1 MADKRMNQFTP
12 ATDMEYVYAELA
24 DGSQVK
30 IKKSDLAKNI
40 GEIMQELR
48 LFPYNTYKWGEW
60 CTDCNT
66 IINNCTIALQA
77 ENCAN
82 IPNGFTGVGL
92 LSSFALQEGSYVM
105 QFLCGLNDWKL
116 YFRFSSNKNDFFTWR
131 LINLTF

>member
-48 LFPYNTYKWGEW
+48 LFPYNTYKWGNEYS
-60 CTDCNT
+60 TESMYRHLHENQVKD
-66 IINNCTIALQA
+66 IALQR
-77 ENCAN
+77 
-82 IPNGFTGVGL
+82 VYWVL
-92 LSSFALQEGSYVM
+92 LYSS
-105 QFLCGLNDWKL
+105 L
-116 YFRFSSNKNDFFTWR
+116 YFTLN
-131 LINLTF
+131 LIPSPL

>member
-60 CTDCNT
+60 CTDCN
-66 IINNCTIALQA
+66 
-77 ENCAN
+77 

-131 LINLTF
+131 LINLT